1 MVARKLKV
9 KELTDKKRS
18 QSKSSQM
25 TRAKLREMKS
35 SWWEKKTRALKA
47 AVDSHDAKTFFNELK
62 AVYGLQS
69 RGTSPI
75 IFISQHFNKLE
86 RKLRKRTI
94 CDIPGDSNSKAG
106 YVNHV

>member
-1 MVARKLKV
+1 MA
-9 KELTDKKRS
+9 EMRS
-18 QSKSSQM
+18 ATNIVTKYNLPHG
-25 TRAKLREMKS
+25 RVFREMKS